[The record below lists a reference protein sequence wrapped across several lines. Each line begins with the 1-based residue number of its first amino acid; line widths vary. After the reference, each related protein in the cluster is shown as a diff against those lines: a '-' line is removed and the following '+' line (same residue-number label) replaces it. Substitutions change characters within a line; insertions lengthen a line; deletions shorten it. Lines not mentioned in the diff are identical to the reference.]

1 MGRGIGWASLHWGA
15 GMTELNSKTTQELL
29 TTYRNVCLAQYDTYI
44 TGNTKK
50 RNKLFDVLLSITRE
64 LKRRGVEERRSL
76 LTLLQDKNPQV
87 RLKAAKHVYSVAPN
101 EARACLESIAA
112 AKLPDQSL
120 EAGMT
125 LSRLEEAPNCL
136 DWI

>member
-1 MGRGIGWASLHWGA
+1 
-15 GMTELNSKTTQELL
+15 MTELDSKTIPELL

-44 TGNTKK
+44 TGNTNK
-50 RNKLFDVLLSITRE
+50 RNKLFGVLLSITRE

-76 LTLLQDKNPQV
+76 LILLQDKNPQV
-87 RLKAAKHVYSVAPN
+87 RLKAAKHVYSVAPI
-101 EARACLESIAA
+101 EARACLESIRA

-125 LSRLEEAPNCL
+125 LRRLEKVPNCL